1 MASDLV
7 TGDIQITYTSKSK
20 VHSGVASMV
29 SARMAGTGIRGG
41 RQSAV
46 FVENTND
53 AENVEVRLQRR
64 RAESETH
71 GAR

>member
-1 MASDLV
+1 
-7 TGDIQITYTSKSK
+7 
-20 VHSGVASMV
+20 MV

-71 GAR
+71 GARWWHLLQTIYYASGTSK